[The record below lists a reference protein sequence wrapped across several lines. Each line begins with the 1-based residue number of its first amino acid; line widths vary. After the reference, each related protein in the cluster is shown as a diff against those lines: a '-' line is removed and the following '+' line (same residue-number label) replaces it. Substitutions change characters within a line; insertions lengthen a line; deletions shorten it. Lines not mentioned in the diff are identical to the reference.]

1 MLFTIKKLK
10 PQIVHFYLPHSYI
23 IGGIASYFFNDIKFL
38 MSRRSMNYYQRK
50 FFFVNFFESKILH
63 RKMKMIIANSKAAQ
77 KQLISEEGVKKSK
90 IKVIYNFIDNYSV
103 KKEKVDSVN
112 ILFIANL
119 IPYKN
124 HKLVI
129 RAANLIPT
137 KYNFKILIVG
147 DGSISYKKQL
157 YKLIDEYN
165 LSQRFVFYGKL
176 DDYSSIAKKTQIG
189 ILCSDEEG
197 LSNSILEYMNLKL
210 PVLAT
215 KVGGNPELITNNYN
229 GFLVKKGDYR
239 NFAKLLK
246 KLISDKNLRDKFGKN
261 SYKII
266 KQKFN
271 FDKIL
276 ADYKSLYE
284 NL

>member
-1 MLFTIKKLK
+1 
-10 PQIVHFYLPHSYI
+10 
-23 IGGIASYFFNDIKFL
+23 
-38 MSRRSMNYYQRK
+38 
-50 FFFVNFFESKILH
+50 
-63 RKMKMIIANSKAAQ
+63 MKMIIANSKAAQ

-129 RAANLIPT
+129 RAANLIP
-137 KYNFKILIVG
+137 KNIILKILIVG

-165 LSQRFVFYGKL
+165 LSERFVFYGKL
-176 DDYSSIAKKTQIG
+176 DDYSNIAKKTQIG

-229 GFLVKKGDYR
+229 GFLVKRGTIEI
-239 NFAKLLK
+239 LLNY
-246 KLISDKNLRDKFGKN
+246 LKNLYQIR
-261 SYKII
+261 I
-266 KQKFN
+266 
-271 FDKIL
+271 
-276 ADYKSLYE
+276 
-284 NL
+284 